1 MKVIRPHGIITI
13 IMISVYVLCFGC
25 SGITLSIIKILK
37 IIDRNY
43 SVQTIEGLVLGI
55 VSSVFTVLL
64 LINSSRNKWL
74 LSYEDI
80 VVTGDGKE
88 NNLYVQV
95 IQYPVT
101 IRYDE
106 ISKLS
111 FVIRTQNTRGE
122 HVRGCFTPTLNLV
135 VTCKNRRKKIIN
147 LYMFSRKQRYF
158 LLDWIIAKV
167 KETQGLV
174 LTEMTGEEFYKDFI
188 RKDKE
193 QALSRR
199 KKK

>member
-1 MKVIRPHGIITI
+1 MKVIRPHGIMRI

-25 SGITLSIIKILK
+25 SGITLTVVEILE

-64 LINSSRNKWL
+64 LIKLLRNKL
-74 LSYEDI
+74 FLSDEDI
-80 VVTGDGKE
+80 VVTGDGRK
-88 NNLYVQV
+88 NNFFIIV

-106 ISKLS
+106 ISELS
-111 FVIRTQNTRGE
+111 FVIRTQNTRGK
-122 HVRGCFTPTLNLV
+122 HVRGRISPTLNLV

-147 LYMFSRKQRYF
+147 LYTFSRKQRYF

-193 QALSRR
+193 RALSRR
-199 KKK
+199 KK

>member
-1 MKVIRPHGIITI
+1 MKVIRPHGIIRI
-13 IMISVYVLCFGC
+13 IMVSVYFLCFGC
-25 SGITLSIIKILK
+25 SGITLTVMEILEIIKK
-37 IIDRNY
+37 NY
-43 SVQTIEGLVLGI
+43 SVRTFIALALGVTFI
-55 VSSVFTVLL
+55 IGTVLL
-64 LINSSRNKWL
+64 LINSLRNKL
-74 LSYEDI
+74 FLSEDDI

-88 NNLYVQV
+88 NNFYIKV

-106 ISKLS
+106 ISELS
-111 FVIRTQNTRGE
+111 FVVRTQNTRGE
-122 HVRGCFTPTLNLV
+122 HVRGWFTPTLNLV

-188 RKDKE
+188 RKDRE